1 MKKFMNFGVL
11 ALLGMALTFGMTSC
25 SDDDPDYSNVTPPTV
40 ELAKAN
46 ISGMVTTIGGKPIEG
61 ARVSAL
67 MGSDMLTA
75 MTDANGEYKLEGVKN
90 GTYTMQAIADG
101 KQTMSGSVTVADGE
115 TAAWNTRLS
124 NEATTVSVSQTE
136 ETSVEVVTET
146 LENNEEAQVTTVTV
160 IPAAAVEE
168 GEEIIV
174 TPVYSTDYVAT
185 KAATTKDF
193 MVMGINIS
201 CSNPN
206 AVLKAPIK
214 LTFDLTDDVIAQIKP
229 MKEVNGNWVEAEV
242 TEEGEKVVFTVDAFT
257 TYSLFINA
265 TLNQNASTEAISF
278 AQAEYDNLYGASEM
292 SVGTAI
298 HYIWLAGY
306 DLYGASEM
314 SVGTA
319 TYTYKMGSEIGQ
331 HSNLLGA
338 YLAEILAQQMAGST
352 VKTVNGSYEINV
364 TLPIG
369 TALTLSGKQAV
380 ETTSIAAGS
389 TTVSGKSYGKVSVTA
404 NTYNRQHNGGT
415 N

>member
-11 ALLGMALTFGMTSC
+11 TLLGMALTFGMTSC

-46 ISGMVTTIGGKPIEG
+46 ISGMVTTIGGKPIAG
-61 ARVSAL
+61 AEVTAKLGNTTLSATTNA
-67 MGSDMLTA
+67 D
-75 MTDANGEYKLEGVKN
+75 GEYTLEGLAEN
-90 GTYTMQAIADG
+90 GTYTMTATASG
-101 KQTMSGSVTVADGE
+101 KQSVTGSVTVNKGE

-146 LENNEEAQVTTVTV
+146 LENNEEAQVTTVTN

-168 GEEIIV
+168 GAEIIV
-174 TPVYSTDYVAT
+174 TPVYSTDFVTT

-193 MVMGINIS
+193 MLMGINIE
-201 CSNPN
+201 CSNPD
-206 AVLKAPIK
+206 AVLKEPIE
-214 LTFDLTDDVIAQIKP
+214 LTFNLNNEVAEQIKA
-229 MKEVNGNWVEAEV
+229 MKYANGSWADAAAKVED
-242 TEEGEKVVFTVDAFT
+242 GKVVFTVDAFT

-265 TLNQNASTEAISF
+265 TMNETTSTEAISF

-292 SVGTAI
+292 T
-298 HYIWLAGY
+298 
-306 DLYGASEM
+306 
-314 SVGTA
+314 VGTA
-319 TYTYKMGSEIGQ
+319 TYTYKQGSEISAYGD
-331 HSNLLGA
+331 NLLGA
-338 YLAEILAQQMAGST
+338 YLAEILGQQISGST
-352 VKTVNGSYEINV
+352 VKTVNGSYAINV

-369 TALTLSGKQAV
+369 TALTLSGTQAV
-380 ETTSIAAGS
+380 TTTSISNGS
-389 TTVSGKSYGKVSVTA
+389 VTVSGKSYGKVSVTA

>member
-61 ARVSAL
+61 AIVSAL

-146 LENNEEAQVTTVTV
+146 LENNEEARVTTVTV

-193 MVMGINIS
+193 MLMGINIS

-229 MKEVNGNWVEAEV
+229 MKEVDGNWVEAEV

-278 AQAEYDNLYGASEM
+278 AQAEYDN
-292 SVGTAI
+292 
-298 HYIWLAGY
+298 
-306 DLYGASEM
+306 LYGASEM

-369 TALTLSGKQAV
+369 TALTLNGKQAV

>member
-1 MKKFMNFGVL
+1 MKKFMNFGVMT
-11 ALLGMALTFGMTSC
+11 LLGLTLTFGAASC

-40 ELAKAN
+40 ELAEAN
-46 ISGMVTTIGGKPIEG
+46 ISGMVTTRSGQPIAG
-61 ARVSAL
+61 AKVTAK
-67 MGSDMLTA
+67 MGSNTQTA
-75 MTDANGEYKLEGVKN
+75 TTDANGEYKLEGLQN
-90 GTYTMQAIADG
+90 GTYTMEASANG
-101 KQTMSGSVTVADGE
+101 KQTTTGSVTVAEGE
-115 TAAWNTRLS
+115 TGVWSTRLT

-136 ETSVEVVTET
+136 STTVEVVTET
-146 LENNEEAQVTTVTV
+146 LENNEEAQVTTVTN

-168 GEEIIV
+168 GAEIIV
-174 TPVYSTDYVAT
+174 TPVYSTDFVTT

-193 MVMGINIS
+193 MLMGINIE
-201 CSNPN
+201 CSNPD
-206 AVLKAPIK
+206 AVLKEPIE
-214 LTFDLTDDVIAQIKP
+214 LTFNLNNEVAEQIKA
-229 MKEVNGNWVEAEV
+229 MKYANGSWADAAAKVED
-242 TEEGEKVVFTVDAFT
+242 GKVVFTVDAFT

-278 AQAEYDNLYGASEM
+278 AQAEYDN
-292 SVGTAI
+292 
-298 HYIWLAGY
+298 
-306 DLYGASEM
+306 LYGASEM

>member
-242 TEEGEKVVFTVDAFT
+242 TEKGEKVVFTVDAFT

-265 TLNQNASTEAISF
+265 TLNQNASIEAISF
-278 AQAEYDNLYGASEM
+278 AQAEYDN
-292 SVGTAI
+292 
-298 HYIWLAGY
+298 
-306 DLYGASEM
+306 LYGASEM

>member
-46 ISGMVTTIGGKPIEG
+46 ISGMVTTIGGKPIAG
-61 ARVSAL
+61 AEVTAKLGSTTLSATTNA
-67 MGSDMLTA
+67 D
-75 MTDANGEYKLEGVKN
+75 GEYTLEGLAEN
-90 GTYTMQAIADG
+90 GTYTMTATASG
-101 KQTMSGSVTVADGE
+101 KQSVTGSVTVNKGE

-146 LENNEEAQVTTVTV
+146 LENNEEARVTTVTV

-174 TPVYSTDYVAT
+174 TPVYSTDYATT

-193 MVMGINIS
+193 MLMGINIS

-229 MKEVNGNWVEAEV
+229 MKEVNGSWVEAEV

-278 AQAEYDNLYGASEM
+278 AQAEYDN
-292 SVGTAI
+292 
-298 HYIWLAGY
+298 
-306 DLYGASEM
+306 LYGASEM

>member
-1 MKKFMNFGVL
+1 MKKFMNFGVMT
-11 ALLGMALTFGMTSC
+11 LLGLTLTFGAASC

-40 ELAKAN
+40 ELAEAN
-46 ISGMVTTIGGKPIEG
+46 ISGMVTTRSGQPIAG
-61 ARVSAL
+61 AKVTAK
-67 MGSDMLTA
+67 MGSNTQTA
-75 MTDANGEYKLEGVKN
+75 TTDANGEYKLEGLQN
-90 GTYTMQAIADG
+90 GTYTMEASANG
-101 KQTMSGSVTVADGE
+101 KQSVTGSVTVNKGE

-168 GEEIIV
+168 GEEIII

-193 MVMGINIS
+193 MLMGINIS

-229 MKEVNGNWVEAEV
+229 MKEVNGSWVEAEV

-278 AQAEYDNLYGASEM
+278 AQAEYDN
-292 SVGTAI
+292 
-298 HYIWLAGY
+298 
-306 DLYGASEM
+306 LYGASEM

>member
-61 ARVSAL
+61 AIVSAL

-146 LENNEEAQVTTVTV
+146 LENNEEARVTTVTV

-193 MVMGINIS
+193 MLMGINIS

-229 MKEVNGNWVEAEV
+229 MKEVDGNWVEAEV

-278 AQAEYDNLYGASEM
+278 AQAEYDN
-292 SVGTAI
+292 
-298 HYIWLAGY
+298 
-306 DLYGASEM
+306 LYGASEM

>member
-61 ARVSAL
+61 AIVSAL

-146 LENNEEAQVTTVTV
+146 LENNEEARVTTVTV

-193 MVMGINIS
+193 MLMGINIS

-229 MKEVNGNWVEAEV
+229 MKEVNGSWVEAEV

-278 AQAEYDNLYGASEM
+278 AQAEYDN
-292 SVGTAI
+292 
-298 HYIWLAGY
+298 
-306 DLYGASEM
+306 LYGASEM

>member
-146 LENNEEAQVTTVTV
+146 LENNEEARVTTVTV
-160 IPAAAVEE
+160 IPAGAVEE

-193 MVMGINIS
+193 MLMGINIS

-229 MKEVNGNWVEAEV
+229 MKEVNGSWVEAEV

-278 AQAEYDNLYGASEM
+278 AQAEYDN
-292 SVGTAI
+292 
-298 HYIWLAGY
+298 
-306 DLYGASEM
+306 LYGASEM

>member
-146 LENNEEAQVTTVTV
+146 LENNEEARVTTVTV

-174 TPVYSTDYVAT
+174 TPVYSTDYATT

-193 MVMGINIS
+193 MLMGINIS

-229 MKEVNGNWVEAEV
+229 MKEVDGSWVEAEV

-278 AQAEYDNLYGASEM
+278 AQAEYDN
-292 SVGTAI
+292 
-298 HYIWLAGY
+298 
-306 DLYGASEM
+306 LYGASEM

>member
-11 ALLGMALTFGMTSC
+11 TLLGMALTFGMTSC

-229 MKEVNGNWVEAEV
+229 MKEVNGSWVEAEV

-278 AQAEYDNLYGASEM
+278 AQAEYDN
-292 SVGTAI
+292 
-298 HYIWLAGY
+298 
-306 DLYGASEM
+306 LYGASEM

>member
-40 ELAKAN
+40 EIAMAK
-46 ISGMVTTIGGKPIEG
+46 ISGMITTKSGSPIAGAEVTAT
-61 ARVSAL
+61 L
-67 MGSDMLTA
+67 GSNTLKAT
-75 MTDANGEYKLEGVKN
+75 TNANGEYLFEELTEN
-90 GTYTMQAIADG
+90 GTYEMVASAEG
-101 KQTMSGSVTVADGE
+101 KQTMTGSVAVAKGE
-115 TAAWNTRLS
+115 TAAWNTQLP

-193 MVMGINIS
+193 MLMGINIS

-214 LTFDLTDDVIAQIKP
+214 LTFDLTDNVIEQLKP
-229 MKEVNGNWVEAEV
+229 MKEVDGNWVEAEV

-278 AQAEYDNLYGASEM
+278 AQAEYDN
-292 SVGTAI
+292 
-298 HYIWLAGY
+298 
-306 DLYGASEM
+306 LYGASEM

>member
-46 ISGMVTTIGGKPIEG
+46 ISGMVTTIGGKPIAG
-61 ARVSAL
+61 AEVTAKLGSTTLSATTNA
-67 MGSDMLTA
+67 D
-75 MTDANGEYKLEGVKN
+75 GEYTLEGLAEN
-90 GTYTMQAIADG
+90 GTYTMTATANG
-101 KQTMSGSVTVADGE
+101 KQSVTGSVTVNKGE

-146 LENNEEAQVTTVTV
+146 LENNEEARVTTVTV

-193 MVMGINIS
+193 MLMGINIS

-229 MKEVNGNWVEAEV
+229 MKEVDGSWVEAEV

-278 AQAEYDNLYGASEM
+278 AQAEYDN
-292 SVGTAI
+292 
-298 HYIWLAGY
+298 
-306 DLYGASEM
+306 LYGASEM

>member
-229 MKEVNGNWVEAEV
+229 MKEVDGNWVEAEV

-278 AQAEYDNLYGASEM
+278 AQAEYDN
-292 SVGTAI
+292 
-298 HYIWLAGY
+298 
-306 DLYGASEM
+306 LYGASEM

>member
-124 NEATTVSVSQTE
+124 NE
-136 ETSVEVVTET
+136 SVEVVTET

-292 SVGTAI
+292 SVGTA
-298 HYIWLAGY
+298 
-306 DLYGASEM
+306 
-314 SVGTA
+314 

>member
-46 ISGMVTTIGGKPIEG
+46 ISGMVTTIGGKPIAG
-61 ARVSAL
+61 AEVTAKLGSTTLSATTNA
-67 MGSDMLTA
+67 D
-75 MTDANGEYKLEGVKN
+75 GEYTLEGLAEN
-90 GTYTMQAIADG
+90 GTYTMTATASG
-101 KQTMSGSVTVADGE
+101 KQSVTGSVTVNKGE

-146 LENNEEAQVTTVTV
+146 LENNEEARVTTVTV

-168 GEEIIV
+168 GEEIII

-193 MVMGINIS
+193 MLMGINIS

-214 LTFDLTDDVIAQIKP
+214 LTFDLTDNVIEQLKP
-229 MKEVNGNWVEAEV
+229 MKEVDGNWVEAEV

-278 AQAEYDNLYGASEM
+278 AQAEYDN
-292 SVGTAI
+292 
-298 HYIWLAGY
+298 
-306 DLYGASEM
+306 LYGASEM

-389 TTVSGKSYGKVSVTA
+389 TTVSGKSYGKVSVAA

>member
-214 LTFDLTDDVIAQIKP
+214 LTFDLTDDVIVQIKP
-229 MKEVNGNWVEAEV
+229 MKEVDGNWVEAEV

-278 AQAEYDNLYGASEM
+278 AQAEYDN
-292 SVGTAI
+292 
-298 HYIWLAGY
+298 
-306 DLYGASEM
+306 LYGASEM

>member
-146 LENNEEAQVTTVTV
+146 LENNEEARVTTVTV

-214 LTFDLTDDVIAQIKP
+214 LTFDLTDNVIEQLKP
-229 MKEVNGNWVEAEV
+229 MKEVDGNWVEAEV

-278 AQAEYDNLYGASEM
+278 AQAEYDN
-292 SVGTAI
+292 
-298 HYIWLAGY
+298 
-306 DLYGASEM
+306 LYGASEM

>member
-25 SDDDPDYSNVTPPTV
+25 SNDDPDYSNVTPPTV

-146 LENNEEAQVTTVTV
+146 LENNEEARVTTVTV
-160 IPAAAVEE
+160 IPAGAVEE
-168 GEEIIV
+168 GEEIII

-193 MVMGINIS
+193 MLMGINIS

-214 LTFDLTDDVIAQIKP
+214 LTFDLTDNVIEQLKP
-229 MKEVNGNWVEAEV
+229 MKEVDGNWVEAEV

-278 AQAEYDNLYGASEM
+278 AQAEYDN
-292 SVGTAI
+292 
-298 HYIWLAGY
+298 
-306 DLYGASEM
+306 LYGASEM

>member
-46 ISGMVTTIGGKPIEG
+46 ISGMVTTIGGKPIAG
-61 ARVSAL
+61 AEVTAKLGSTTLSATTNA
-67 MGSDMLTA
+67 D
-75 MTDANGEYKLEGVKN
+75 GEYTLEGLAEN
-90 GTYTMQAIADG
+90 GTYTMTATASG
-101 KQTMSGSVTVADGE
+101 KQSVTGSVTVNKGE

-146 LENNEEAQVTTVTV
+146 LENNEEARVTTVTV

-168 GEEIIV
+168 GEEIII
-174 TPVYSTDYVAT
+174 TPVYSTDYATT

-193 MVMGINIS
+193 MLMGINIS

-214 LTFDLTDDVIAQIKP
+214 LTFDLTDDVIEQLKP

-278 AQAEYDNLYGASEM
+278 AQAEYDN
-292 SVGTAI
+292 
-298 HYIWLAGY
+298 
-306 DLYGASEM
+306 LYGASEM

>member
-11 ALLGMALTFGMTSC
+11 TLLGMALTFGMTSC

-160 IPAAAVEE
+160 VPAAAVEE

-193 MVMGINIS
+193 MLMGINIS

-278 AQAEYDNLYGASEM
+278 AQAEYDN
-292 SVGTAI
+292 
-298 HYIWLAGY
+298 
-306 DLYGASEM
+306 LYGASEM

>member
-61 ARVSAL
+61 AIVSAL

-146 LENNEEAQVTTVTV
+146 LENNEEARVTTVTV

-193 MVMGINIS
+193 MLMGINIS

-278 AQAEYDNLYGASEM
+278 AQAEYDN
-292 SVGTAI
+292 
-298 HYIWLAGY
+298 
-306 DLYGASEM
+306 LYGASEM

>member
-146 LENNEEAQVTTVTV
+146 LENNEEARVTTVTV

-265 TLNQNASTEAISF
+265 TLNQNASTEVISF
-278 AQAEYDNLYGASEM
+278 AQAEYDN
-292 SVGTAI
+292 
-298 HYIWLAGY
+298 
-306 DLYGASEM
+306 LYGASEM

>member
-11 ALLGMALTFGMTSC
+11 TLLGMALTFGMTSC

-61 ARVSAL
+61 AIVSAL

-101 KQTMSGSVTVADGE
+101 KLTMSGSVTVADGE

-146 LENNEEAQVTTVTV
+146 LENNEEARVTTVTV

-193 MVMGINIS
+193 MLMGINIS

-229 MKEVNGNWVEAEV
+229 MKEVDGSWVEAEV

-278 AQAEYDNLYGASEM
+278 AQAEYDN
-292 SVGTAI
+292 
-298 HYIWLAGY
+298 
-306 DLYGASEM
+306 LYGASEM

>member
-46 ISGMVTTIGGKPIEG
+46 ISGMVTTIGGKPIAG
-61 ARVSAL
+61 AEVTAKLGSTTLSATTNA
-67 MGSDMLTA
+67 D
-75 MTDANGEYKLEGVKN
+75 GEYTLEGLAEN
-90 GTYTMQAIADG
+90 GTYTMTATASG
-101 KQTMSGSVTVADGE
+101 KQSVTGSVTVNKGE

-146 LENNEEAQVTTVTV
+146 LENNEEARVTTVTV

-168 GEEIIV
+168 SEEIIV

-193 MVMGINIS
+193 MLMGINIS

-214 LTFDLTDDVIAQIKP
+214 LTFDLTDDVIEQLKP

-292 SVGTAI
+292 SVGTA
-298 HYIWLAGY
+298 
-306 DLYGASEM
+306 
-314 SVGTA
+314 

-352 VKTVNGSYEINV
+352 VKTANGSYEINV

>member
-61 ARVSAL
+61 AIVSAL

-146 LENNEEAQVTTVTV
+146 LENNEEARVTTVTV

-168 GEEIIV
+168 GEEIII

-193 MVMGINIS
+193 MLMGINIS

-214 LTFDLTDDVIAQIKP
+214 LTFDLTDNVIEQLKP
-229 MKEVNGNWVEAEV
+229 MKEVDGNWVEAEV

-278 AQAEYDNLYGASEM
+278 AQAEYDN
-292 SVGTAI
+292 
-298 HYIWLAGY
+298 
-306 DLYGASEM
+306 LYGASEM

>member
-229 MKEVNGNWVEAEV
+229 MKEVNGSWVEAEV

-278 AQAEYDNLYGASEM
+278 AQAEYDN
-292 SVGTAI
+292 
-298 HYIWLAGY
+298 
-306 DLYGASEM
+306 LYGASEM

-380 ETTSIAAGS
+380 ETTAIAAGS

>member
-11 ALLGMALTFGMTSC
+11 TLLGMALTFGMTSC

-46 ISGMVTTIGGKPIEG
+46 ISGMVTTIGGKPIAG
-61 ARVSAL
+61 AEVTAKLGSTTLSATTNA
-67 MGSDMLTA
+67 D
-75 MTDANGEYKLEGVKN
+75 GEYTLEGLAEN
-90 GTYTMQAIADG
+90 GTYTMTATASG
-101 KQTMSGSVTVADGE
+101 KQSVTGSVTVNKGE

-146 LENNEEAQVTTVTV
+146 LENNEEARVTTVTV

-214 LTFDLTDDVIAQIKP
+214 LTFDLTDDVIEQLKP

-278 AQAEYDNLYGASEM
+278 AQAEYDN
-292 SVGTAI
+292 
-298 HYIWLAGY
+298 
-306 DLYGASEM
+306 LYGASEM

>member
-61 ARVSAL
+61 AIVSAL

-146 LENNEEAQVTTVTV
+146 LENNEEARVTTVTV

-214 LTFDLTDDVIAQIKP
+214 LTFDLTDDVIEQLKP

-278 AQAEYDNLYGASEM
+278 AQAEYDN
-292 SVGTAI
+292 
-298 HYIWLAGY
+298 
-306 DLYGASEM
+306 LYGASEM

>member
-61 ARVSAL
+61 AIVSAL

-193 MVMGINIS
+193 MLMGINIS

-214 LTFDLTDDVIAQIKP
+214 LTFDLTDNVIEQLKP
-229 MKEVNGNWVEAEV
+229 MKEVDGNWVEAEV

-278 AQAEYDNLYGASEM
+278 AQAEYDN
-292 SVGTAI
+292 
-298 HYIWLAGY
+298 
-306 DLYGASEM
+306 LYGASEM

>member
-61 ARVSAL
+61 AIVSAL

-174 TPVYSTDYVAT
+174 TPVYSTDYATT

-193 MVMGINIS
+193 MLMGINIS

-229 MKEVNGNWVEAEV
+229 MKEVNGSWVEAEV

-278 AQAEYDNLYGASEM
+278 AQAEYDN
-292 SVGTAI
+292 
-298 HYIWLAGY
+298 
-306 DLYGASEM
+306 LYGASEM

>member
-46 ISGMVTTIGGKPIEG
+46 ISGMVTTIGGKPIAG
-61 ARVSAL
+61 AIVSAL

-146 LENNEEAQVTTVTV
+146 LENNEEARVTTVTV

-168 GEEIIV
+168 GEEIII

-193 MVMGINIS
+193 MLMGINIS

-214 LTFDLTDDVIAQIKP
+214 LTFDLTDNVIEQLKP
-229 MKEVNGNWVEAEV
+229 MKEVDGNWVEAEV

-265 TLNQNASTEAISF
+265 TLNQNVSTEAISF
-278 AQAEYDNLYGASEM
+278 AQAEYDN
-292 SVGTAI
+292 
-298 HYIWLAGY
+298 
-306 DLYGASEM
+306 LYGASEM

>member
-11 ALLGMALTFGMTSC
+11 TLLGMALTFGMTSC

-61 ARVSAL
+61 AIVSAL

-101 KQTMSGSVTVADGE
+101 KLTMSGSVTVADGE

-193 MVMGINIS
+193 MLMGINIS

-229 MKEVNGNWVEAEV
+229 MKEVNGSWVEAEV

-278 AQAEYDNLYGASEM
+278 VQAEYDN
-292 SVGTAI
+292 
-298 HYIWLAGY
+298 
-306 DLYGASEM
+306 LYGASEM

>member
-146 LENNEEAQVTTVTV
+146 LENNEEARVTTVTV

-193 MVMGINIS
+193 MMMGINIS

-229 MKEVNGNWVEAEV
+229 MKEVNGSWVEAEV

-278 AQAEYDNLYGASEM
+278 AQAEYDN
-292 SVGTAI
+292 
-298 HYIWLAGY
+298 
-306 DLYGASEM
+306 LYGASEM